1 MALSPKNP
9 TQEIKVLSIMMQLE
23 CQTDELSYKDCQGW
37 FVLKGPSRT
46 GPIQKQPNSLID
58 MFFTG
63 RFLEHKY
70 IFTKFRSVP
79 KSGILLVPNK
89 NAEKCGVV
97 PMVNRAIISEVVQ

>member
-23 CQTDELSYKDCQGW
+23 CRTDELSYKDCQGW
-37 FVLKGPSRT
+37 FVLKSPSRT
-46 GPIQKQPNSLID
+46 GPIRNSLID

-79 KSGILLVPNK
+79 KSCMLLVPNK

-97 PMVNRAIISEVVQ
+97 QMVNRAIISEVVQ